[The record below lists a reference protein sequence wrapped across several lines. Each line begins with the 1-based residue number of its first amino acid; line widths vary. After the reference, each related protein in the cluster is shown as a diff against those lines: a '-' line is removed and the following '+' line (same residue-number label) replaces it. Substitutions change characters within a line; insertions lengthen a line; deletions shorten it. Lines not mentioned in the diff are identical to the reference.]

1 MDTLHDDLIG
11 QFKEITGS
19 TEDAQIRHLLTVHG
33 WNLNNCISTFF
44 DSGFDLIANRDVST
58 SLASLD
64 TAAISSGVEAF
75 ESTSAPDADVVHR
88 RESRS
93 SAVNLQNQLF
103 FDNYIPKLPKAPKIS
118 SQWSLEVGLNMSL
131 KHEHQK
137 DINEK
142 TDAGCKPETPSIAA
156 DVGNGSTLALWIVL
170 LFIPK
175 SLLSILVSIFRFL
188 FGSTFKRRAL
198 LHNFPRQ
205 FSYDQYDP
213 AKETNF
219 DLIKTEGGSD
229 QPVINTHSFNDVH
242 SRAQTQYTWLLV
254 VLTNS
259 EPQVEAFARHFF
271 LHPALAQLA
280 DTEIYANNISTSR
293 EAFEVGKTY
302 RVKKVPHVMLIA
314 NVTNNPLVMSS
325 MSIVYKLNVALQSI
339 ESEDAIEHTVRKVYR
354 ALHKVIEHFNP
365 QLITQRIDRQEI
377 EFSRMIKEQQDAAY
391 VESLSKDKIKRQEKD
406 QQQEWARQQAQLAAT
421 RRTFLLRLLQQQ
433 AEQGAT
439 SGVKIAIK
447 LPHGGRIVEQFAP
460 LTTATQLYLY
470 VEVQLFVH
478 ELIASTAEGDS
489 GLEDENDV
497 LMRPRE
503 LSPETAVLSASEYV
517 AQFPFKF
524 ELIQPFPKKVIE
536 AADVAIAEVSE
547 LKNGGS
553 LLVEYV
559 EDDEETEEQE

>member
-1 MDTLHDDLIG
+1 MDTLHDDLIR

-19 TEDAQIRHLLTVHG
+19 TEDVQIRNLLTVHG

-44 DSGFDLIANRDVST
+44 DSGFDQIANREVST

-75 ESTSAPDADVVHR
+75 ESVSAPDADVVHR

-93 SAVNLQNQLF
+93 SAVNLQSQLF
-103 FDNYIPKLPKAPKIS
+103 FDNYIPKLPKAPRIS
-118 SQWSLEVGLNMSL
+118 SQWSLEVGLNVSL
-131 KHEHQK
+131 KHEQQRTL
-137 DINEK
+137 IEK
-142 TDAGCKPETPSIAA
+142 TDAGVSETPSVAA
-156 DVGNGSTLALWIVL
+156 DVGNGGTLALWIVL

-175 SLLSILVSIFRFL
+175 SLLTILVSIFKFL

-205 FSYDQYDP
+205 FSYDEYDP
-213 AKETNF
+213 AEETTF
-219 DLIKTEGGSD
+219 DLIKAERDSG
-229 QPVINTHSFNDVH
+229 QPLINTHSFNEVH

-254 VLTNS
+254 VLTDS

-271 LHPALAQLA
+271 SHPALMQLA
-280 DTEIYANNISTSR
+280 DTEVYANNVSTSR
-293 EAFEVGKTY
+293 EAYEVGKTY

-391 VESLSKDKIKRQEKD
+391 VESLSRDKIKRQEKD

-421 RRTFLLRLLQQQ
+421 RRTFLLRLLQKQERLD
-433 AEQGAT
+433 AA

-447 LPHGGRIVEQFAP
+447 LPHGGRLVEQFAP
-460 LTTATQLYLY
+460 LTTATQLYLF

-478 ELIASTAEGDS
+478 ELVASTADDDS
-489 GLEDENDV
+489 EIEDENDV
-497 LMRPRE
+497 MMRARE
-503 LSPETAVLSASEYV
+503 LSPDAPVLSAAEYV
-517 AQFPFKF
+517 TQFPFKF

-536 AADVAIAEVSE
+536 AADVAITEVPE

-559 EDDEETEEQE
+559 EDDQETEELQ